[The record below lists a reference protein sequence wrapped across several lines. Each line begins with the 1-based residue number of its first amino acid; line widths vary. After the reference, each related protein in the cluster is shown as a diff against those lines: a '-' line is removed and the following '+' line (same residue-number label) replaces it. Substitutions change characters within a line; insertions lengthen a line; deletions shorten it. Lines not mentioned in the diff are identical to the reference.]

1 MQETTSNNPSFLADN
16 VNSVNDIT
24 HNLLEHP
31 SIKNVLSHFNFEFEK
46 INGSKILLRA
56 LTHNSFIFEFP
67 HLGLE
72 SYEKLEFLGDS
83 VLGTLVTTYLMEKFP
98 ELSEGD
104 LSKFRGALVN
114 EKSLAELARFI
125 NLGGC
130 ILLGKGELKARGFDK
145 DRILADSFEALIGA
159 IYLDGGFGEVAASFL
174 TLLKNYEVE
183 KAENFIHLDKLFDFD
198 SKTQLQEVTMGFFK
212 EFPVYKSQ
220 DMGDNKF
227 LIEVYL
233 KGKLLKSI
241 ISDSKK
247 KGEHQLAKIVLK
259 EQLYLTIGERPCLS
273 PISIH

>member
-24 HNLLEHP
+24 RNLLEHS
-31 SIKNVLSHFNFEFEK
+31 SIKNILYPFNFEFEK
-46 INGSKILLRA
+46 INGPAILLRA

-67 HLGLE
+67 HLELE

-83 VLGTLVTTYLMEKFP
+83 VLGTLVTTYLMENFP

-114 EKSLAELARFI
+114 EKSLADLARFI
-125 NLGGC
+125 NLGQC
-130 ILLGKGELKARGFDK
+130 LLLGKGELKARGFDK

-174 TLLKNYEVE
+174 TLLKNYERE
-183 KAENFIHLDKLFDFD
+183 KGESFIHLDKLYDFD

-212 EFPVYKSQ
+212 EFPVYKSHEI
-220 DMGDNKF
+220 GDSKF
-227 LIEVYL
+227 LIEIFL
-233 KGKLLKSI
+233 KGKLLKSLV
-241 ISDSKK
+241 SDSKK